1 MGKQPGAHL
10 SPNLL
15 KRAGHILLHHP
26 LRRQQNQAVNLN
38 NGTYGDW
45 DATVF
50 QKVRSNAEWHELAS
64 ANIAA
69 LVEFEKL
76 RAEWQRVQYDAVAS
90 AEVRLKCCVHLE
102 HAPEFAGLLF
112 PTFEELFANTVV
124 CAALVDFKHSPA
136 PHNRLGTY
144 DNFDLFELN
153 FLLAKEYIRIGG
165 TRYLV
170 ELLKENNEVLYH
182 DNVVRVE
189 YSVGLKKSSA
199 PALLSAMEELERN
212 DTDVVIR
219 ILASFRGVDQ
229 AEDMQKLDELVAMLR
244 SNSRLRHFVVG
255 IDLVGDELART
266 YMPFAMSAFL
276 DAAEEF
282 HWGIRIHLGEAIT
295 EGNARWY
302 EGMVLGLDAA
312 QLAIQRGLKVRLGHG
327 VYLQHLIEGL
337 KDGIPLPE
345 SLQSSLREASTASD
359 LADRI
364 LEMLRGR
371 QCTLEACINSNFV
384 LFRGNISDRL
394 NLLSDFLFWLIDND
408 ISFCFGADDPGITGD
423 VPWSTE
429 IAPACTY
436 RLCCAFALERHG
448 WYCEWLALHLLPF
461 MPEAVMQDVLMRA
474 RQRSLQAYFA

>member
-1 MGKQPGAHL
+1 M
-10 SPNLL
+10 
-15 KRAGHILLHHP
+15 
-26 LRRQQNQAVNLN
+26 
-38 NGTYGDW
+38 
-45 DATVF
+45 
-50 QKVRSNAEWHELAS
+50 
-64 ANIAA
+64 
-69 LVEFEKL
+69 
-76 RAEWQRVQYDAVAS
+76 
-90 AEVRLKCCVHLE
+90 
-102 HAPEFAGLLF
+102 
-112 PTFEELFANTVV
+112 
-124 CAALVDFKHSPA
+124 
-136 PHNRLGTY
+136 
-144 DNFDLFELN
+144 
-153 FLLAKEYIRIGG
+153 LAKEYIRIGG

-266 YMPFAMSAFL
+266 YMPFAMSTFL

-408 ISFCFGADDPGITGD
+408 ISFCFGADDPGITGMCRGLQRLPQHAPIGC
-423 VPWSTE
+423 VVHLHWSVMGGTVNGW
-429 IAPACTY
+429 PFTCY
-436 RLCCAFALERHG
+436 LLCRM
-448 WYCEWLALHLLPF
+448 Y
-461 MPEAVMQDVLMRA
+461 
-474 RQRSLQAYFA
+474 